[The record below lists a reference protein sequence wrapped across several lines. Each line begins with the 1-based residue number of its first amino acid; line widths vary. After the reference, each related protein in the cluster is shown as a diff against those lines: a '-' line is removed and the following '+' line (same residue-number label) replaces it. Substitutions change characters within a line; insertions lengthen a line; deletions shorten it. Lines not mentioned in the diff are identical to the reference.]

1 MLVRSTPCDGGVV
14 TNDSGGS
21 GTAAAGTVAGA
32 LAGLL
37 SVAPATGQDLP
48 CLQGDADMWFAESPS
63 VLEEAKS
70 RCADCP
76 IRVECLD
83 GALSR
88 GEPWGVWGGE
98 IFERGRVIPRKRP
111 RGRPRKADLERD
123 RAWALAAGA

>member
-1 MLVRSTPCDGGVV
+1 MLVRSTPCEGGVV
-14 TNDSGGS
+14 TSEGG
-21 GTAAAGTVAGA
+21 GGTVAGA

-37 SVAPATGQDLP
+37 TATPTAGQDLP
-48 CLQGDADMWFAESPS
+48 CLRGDVDADLWFAESPS
-63 VLEEAKS
+63 ALEEAKS
-70 RCADCP
+70 LCVQCP
-76 IRVECLD
+76 IRAECLD

-98 IFERGRVIPRKRP
+98 ILERGRVIPRKRP